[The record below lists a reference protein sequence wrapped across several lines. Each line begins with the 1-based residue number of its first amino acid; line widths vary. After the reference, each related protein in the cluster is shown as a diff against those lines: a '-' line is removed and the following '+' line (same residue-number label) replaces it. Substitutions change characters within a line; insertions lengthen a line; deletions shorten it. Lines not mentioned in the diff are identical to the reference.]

1 MMEVM
6 EEETFTAHRPLLLG
20 LAYRMLGSHAEAED
34 VVQEAFLR
42 WHAAHTTPQAA
53 VTTPRAYLATV
64 VTHLCLD
71 QLKSARVRREE
82 YIGPWLPEPVLTG
95 LAGLAGLDGL
105 VSTAYADSS
114 ATLGERQTLSLA
126 FLVLL
131 ERLSP
136 LERAAYLLHEVFDY
150 SHAEVGEILGR
161 EEATCRQLYHRAQ
174 QHLAKGRTRFAPS
187 REEHARLLMTF
198 LEAMG
203 RGDLAGLRALLST
216 EATSWSD
223 GGGKVNAARKPVH
236 GADAVARLFVGL
248 SRKAQG
254 LPLEY
259 TFAEVNGGPALII
272 RQNGR
277 PFMVLSCESDG
288 QRIHDVYVVLNPDKL
303 RLATL
308 PPAAT
313 PPR

>member
-6 EEETFTAHRPLLLG
+6 EGETFTAHRPLLLG

-42 WHAAHTTPQAA
+42 WHAAPQSA

-71 QLKSARVRREE
+71 QLKSARARREE
-82 YIGPWLPEPVLTG
+82 YVGPWLPEPVLTD
-95 LAGLAGLDGL
+95 LDAL
-105 VSTAYADSS
+105 VPAASADSS
-114 ATLGERQTLSLA
+114 VTLGERQTLSLA

-150 SHAEVGEILGR
+150 SHAEVGEILGK

-174 QHLAKGRTRFAPS
+174 QHLAKGRPRFAPS

-203 RGDLAGLRALLST
+203 RGDLTGMRALLST
-216 EATSWSD
+216 EATAWSD

-259 TFAEVNGGPALII
+259 TFAEVNGWPGLII
-272 RQNGR
+272 RQNSR

-288 QRIHDVYVVLNPDKL
+288 QRIHGVYVIVNPDKL

-308 PPAAT
+308 PAPAT

>member
-6 EEETFTAHRPLLLG
+6 EGETFAAHRPLLLG

-42 WHAAHTTPQAA
+42 WHAAPQST

-71 QLKSARVRREE
+71 QLKSARARREE
-82 YIGPWLPEPVLTG
+82 YVGPWIPEPVLTE
-95 LAGLAGLDGL
+95 LDVL
-105 VSTAYADSS
+105 VPTASADSS

-150 SHAEVGEILGR
+150 NHAEVGEILGK

-187 REEHARLLMTF
+187 REEHERLLMTF
-198 LEAMG
+198 LQAMG
-203 RGDLAGLRALLST
+203 QGDLTGLRSLLAT
-216 EATSWSD
+216 EATAWSD
-223 GGGKVNAARKPVH
+223 GGGKVNAARKPVR

-259 TFAEVNGGPALII
+259 VLAEVNGWPALIV
-272 RQNGR
+272 RQSGR

-288 QRIHDVYVVLNPDKL
+288 QRIHGIYVVVNPDKL

-308 PPAAT
+308 PTPAV
-313 PPR
+313 PPAERPFNSR